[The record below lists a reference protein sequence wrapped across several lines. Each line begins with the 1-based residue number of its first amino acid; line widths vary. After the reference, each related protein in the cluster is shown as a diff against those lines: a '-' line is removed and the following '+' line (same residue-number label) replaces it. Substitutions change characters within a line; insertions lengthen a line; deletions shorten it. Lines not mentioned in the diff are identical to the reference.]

1 MLPFRLPFDSWWA
14 ALTAMPLVAARA
26 ALEAIV
32 FNADRL
38 GISLFSLIG
47 WDLFRISEYL
57 IIIGFGDNFPSLGKI
72 VHIYLLGG
80 PKVHSFQ
87 PRVRVI
93 QYLRSCK
100 SLSVY
105 TKSIF
110 SDKDGDAIASLLG
123 LFVQTANENVAE
135 LEMIV
140 GTVGDFERTRL
151 LSHSIKGS
159 SANYGAAKM
168 KSIAAELEEACIEEN
183 SGKAA
188 ELFEEMKYQ
197 SQLTVEAVDEYVT

>member
-57 IIIGFGDNFPSLGKI
+57 IIIGFGDIFPSLGKI

-80 PKVHSFQ
+80 RK
-87 PRVRVI
+87 
-93 QYLRSCK
+93 CT
-100 SLSVY
+100 LS
-105 TKSIF
+105 
-110 SDKDGDAIASLLG
+110 
-123 LFVQTANENVAE
+123 NP
-135 LEMIV
+135 M
-140 GTVGDFERTRL
+140 FE
-151 LSHSIKGS
+151 
-159 SANYGAAKM
+159 
-168 KSIAAELEEACIEEN
+168 
-183 SGKAA
+183 
-188 ELFEEMKYQ
+188 
-197 SQLTVEAVDEYVT
+197 

>member
-57 IIIGFGDNFPSLGKI
+57 IIIGFGDIFPSLGKV

-80 PKVHSFQ
+80 PKMYSFQ

-123 LFVQTANENVAE
+123 LFVQTVNENVAE

-159 SANYGAAKM
+159 SANHGAAKL

-188 ELFEEMKYQ
+188 ELFEEMKHQ
-197 SQLTVEAVDEYVT
+197 SQLTVEAVEEYVT